1 MTTRLPTDTLGV
13 AIIGCGNIAE
23 AYAENLV
30 DYPEIELVGVAD
42 LVQARAEA
50 LAEAAGCEAY
60 PSVDALL
67 ADDRVH
73 LVVNL
78 TTHHAHK
85 AVTER
90 CLRAGK
96 HVHSEKPLALTYSE
110 AQDLVALAEAEGLRL
125 SSSPFTFMGE
135 AQQTA
140 WKLLRDNRI
149 GAVRAIYAEVNW
161 GRIERWHPAPQPF
174 YDVGALYDV
183 GVYPLTLITAIFGPA
198 QRVTAYGRVLL
209 PERETRD
216 GTPFTLT
223 TPDFV
228 IAVIELASGPVIR
241 LTADFYIDGH
251 NTKQHGVE
259 FHGDA
264 GSLYLSSWHNFDAD
278 VAVADF
284 GEALAPVPLL
294 RAPYPGV
301 EWGRAVRE
309 MAAALRE
316 DRPHRATGA
325 QAAHIVEI
333 LNAVTQ
339 SLESEQPVSIRSTFQ
354 PPAPMPWA
362 VSQV

>member
-1 MTTRLPTDTLGV
+1 MMTTQTPDTFGV

-23 AYAENLV
+23 PYAENLV

-50 LAEAAGCEAY
+50 LAETAGCEAY
-60 PSVDALL
+60 PSMDALL
-67 ADDRVH
+67 ADDRVD

-85 AVTER
+85 AVTEQ

-96 HVHSEKPLALTYSE
+96 HVHSEKPLALTYAE
-110 AQDLVALAEAEGLRL
+110 AQELVALAETQGLRL
-125 SSSPFTFMGE
+125 GSSPFTFMGE
-135 AQQTA
+135 AQQTV
-140 WKLLRDNRI
+140 WKLLREERI

-161 GRIERWHPAPQPF
+161 GRIERWHPAPEPF

-209 PERETRD
+209 PERETLD
-216 GTPFTLT
+216 GTPYVLE

-228 IAVIELASGPVIR
+228 VAVVELASGPVIR
-241 LTADFYIDGH
+241 LTADFYVDGH

-264 GSLYLSSWHNFDAD
+264 GSLYLSSWHNFDAT
-278 VAVADF
+278 VELADF
-284 GEALAPVPLL
+284 GEDYTPVSPL
-294 RAPYPGV
+294 RMPYRGV

-309 MAAALRE
+309 TAAALRE

-333 LNAVTQ
+333 LNAVSQ
-339 SLESEQPVSIRSTFQ
+339 SLKSEKPVTVHSTFD

-362 VSQV
+362 VS

>member
-1 MTTRLPTDTLGV
+1 MTTRQPTATFGV

-23 AYAENLV
+23 AYGENLV
-30 DYPEIELVGVAD
+30 EYPELELVGVTD
-42 LVQARAEA
+42 LVQERADL
-50 LAEAAGCEAY
+50 LAATADCIAY
-60 PSVDALL
+60 DSVDALL
-67 ADDRVH
+67 ADERVD

-85 AVTER
+85 AVTEQ

-96 HVHSEKPLALTYSE
+96 HVHSEKPLALTYAE
-110 AQDLVALAEAEGLRL
+110 AQELVALAEAEGLRL

-140 WKLLRDNRI
+140 WKLLREARI
-149 GAVRAIYAEVNW
+149 GTVRAIYAEVNW
-161 GRIERWHPAPQPF
+161 GRIERWHPAPEPF
-174 YDVGALYDV
+174 YDVGVLYDV
-183 GVYPLTLITAIFGPA
+183 GVYPLTLLTAIFGPA

-209 PERETRD
+209 PERETVE
-216 GTPFTLT
+216 GTPFVLQ

-228 IAVIELASGPVIR
+228 VALVELVSGPVVR
-241 LTADFYIDGH
+241 LTADFYVDGS

-278 VAVADF
+278 VEVADF
-284 GEALAPVPLL
+284 GDAYEPVSLL
-294 RAPYPGV
+294 REPYPGV

-309 MAAALRE
+309 TAAALRE
-316 DRPHRATGA
+316 DRPHRATGV
-325 QAAHIVEI
+325 QAAHIVDI

-339 SLESEQPVSIRSTFQ
+339 SLGFERPVPVHSTFD

-362 VSQV
+362 VS

>member
-1 MTTRLPTDTLGV
+1 MTTRLPKDTFGT

-23 AYAENLV
+23 PYAENLV

-42 LVQARAEA
+42 LLQARAEA
-50 LAEAAGCEAY
+50 LAESAGCEAY
-60 PSVDALL
+60 DSVDALL
-67 ADDRVH
+67 TDDRVE

-85 AVTER
+85 VVTEQ

-96 HVHSEKPLALTYSE
+96 HVHSEKPLALTYAE
-110 AQDLVALAEAEGLRL
+110 AQDLVALAEAQGLRL
-125 SSSPFTFMGE
+125 GSSPFTFMGE

-140 WKLLRDNRI
+140 WKLLRDDQI

-161 GRIERWHPAPQPF
+161 GRIERWHPAPEPF

-198 QRVTAYGRVLL
+198 RRVTAYGRVLL
-209 PERETRD
+209 PERETLD
-216 GTPFTLT
+216 GTPYVLE

-228 IAVIELASGPVIR
+228 VAVIELASGPVVR
-241 LTADFYIDGH
+241 LTADFYVDGP

-264 GSLYLSSWHNFDAD
+264 GSLYLSSWHNFDAT
-278 VAVADF
+278 VELAAF
-284 GEALAPVPLL
+284 GEDYAPVPPL
-294 RAPYPGV
+294 RTPYRGV

-309 MAAALRE
+309 TAAALRE

-325 QAAHIVEI
+325 QAAHIVDI
-333 LNAVTQ
+333 LNAISQ
-339 SLESEQPVSIRSTFQ
+339 SLESEQPVAVQSTFD

-362 VSQV
+362 VS